1 MIAVTYSL
9 EDKAVFGL
17 LRTLAMIA
25 MLIAGVVIT
34 ATVAPV
40 ILAAC
45 LCPLICTIKTLA
57 VIVGT
62 GAIVKLLTR
71 N

>member
-1 MIAVTYSL
+1 MIAVTYHL
-9 EDKAVFGL
+9 EDRAVFGL

-25 MLIAGVVIT
+25 LLIVGVVIT
-34 ATVAPV
+34 ASVAPV

-45 LCPLICTIKTLA
+45 LCPLICTVKTVA
-57 VIVGT
+57 VIAAT

-71 N
+71 